1 MVRTSSVDA
10 DADADDDD
18 LVLTI
23 LNDGA
28 YLTFKSILHNALNLF

>member
-28 YLTFKSILHNALNLF
+28 YLTFKSILHKALNLF